1 MTHNEL
7 VHDLCTQDS
16 IVVQNFAELMRFVL
30 DGKAEVIYD
39 GWINVY
45 VPIWFDADMAFGL
58 DLNSEENADWINM
71 YIDWHP
77 DDTIH
82 AYVSYC
88 NSSTDDPDF
97 TLEVIMSPHHRELFN
112 AYAQSLNGSIARGTA
127 YSCPRDLWLYHQ
139 NAARAK

>member
-45 VPIWFDADMAFGL
+45 VSIWFDADKAFGL

-71 YIDWHP
+71 YID
-77 DDTIH
+77 
-82 AYVSYC
+82 
-88 NSSTDDPDF
+88 
-97 TLEVIMSPHHRELFN
+97 
-112 AYAQSLNGSIARGTA
+112 
-127 YSCPRDLWLYHQ
+127 
-139 NAARAK
+139 

>member
-71 YIDWHP
+71 YIDWLR
-77 DDTIH
+77 TIPFMPMYLT
-82 AYVSYC
+82 ATVLLTTPTLLLK
-88 NSSTDDPDF
+88 SS
-97 TLEVIMSPHHRELFN
+97 
-112 AYAQSLNGSIARGTA
+112 
-127 YSCPRDLWLYHQ
+127 
-139 NAARAK
+139 

>member
-1 MTHNEL
+1 
-7 VHDLCTQDS
+7 
-16 IVVQNFAELMRFVL
+16 
-30 DGKAEVIYD
+30 
-39 GWINVY
+39 
-45 VPIWFDADMAFGL
+45 
-58 DLNSEENADWINM
+58 M

-112 AYAQSLNGSIARGTA
+112 AYFKEQFKAV
-127 YSCPRDLWLYHQ
+127 YHMSVEE
-139 NAARAK
+139 AWAKFGAE